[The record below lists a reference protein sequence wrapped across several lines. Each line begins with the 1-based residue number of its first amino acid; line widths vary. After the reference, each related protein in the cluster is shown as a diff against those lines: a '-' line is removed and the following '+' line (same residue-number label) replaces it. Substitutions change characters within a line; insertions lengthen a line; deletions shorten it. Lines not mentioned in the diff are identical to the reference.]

1 MTAGDRAGYDRM
13 MTVASSGQRSAVT
26 AARGLAGLLLGAGAG
41 HFAFPQPFDAI
52 VPPELPGSARRY
64 TYASGVAELVIGALL
79 LVPRTRRRAGLAAA
93 ALFVAVYPAN
103 IHSVRLLWAKPWLR
117 AGAIARLPLQ
127 IPMIVAALR
136 VWRTG

>member
-1 MTAGDRAGYDRM
+1 MSAAW
-13 MTVASSGQRSAVT
+13 AGQRDAET

-41 HFAFPQPFDAI
+41 HFVWPAPFDAI
-52 VPPELPGSARRY
+52 VPPELPGSARAY

-93 ALFVAVYPAN
+93 ALFIAVYPAN
-103 IHSVRLLWAKPWLR
+103 LHSVRLFWARPWLR

-136 VWRTG
+136 VWRAG

>member
-1 MTAGDRAGYDRM
+1 MSAALVD
-13 MTVASSGQRSAVT
+13 QRDAET
-26 AARGLAGLLLGAGAG
+26 TARGLAGLLLGAGAG
-41 HFAFPQPFDAI
+41 HFVWPGPFDAI
-52 VPPELPGSARRY
+52 VPPELPGSARAY

-79 LVPRTRRRAGLAAA
+79 LSRRTRRRAGLAAA

-103 IHSVRLLWAKPWLR
+103 LHSVRLFWARPWLR

-136 VWRTG
+136 VWRAG